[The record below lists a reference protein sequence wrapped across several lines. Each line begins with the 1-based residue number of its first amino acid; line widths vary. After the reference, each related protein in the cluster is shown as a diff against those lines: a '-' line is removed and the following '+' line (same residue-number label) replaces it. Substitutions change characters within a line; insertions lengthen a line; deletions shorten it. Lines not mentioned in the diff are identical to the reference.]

1 MTGSHEVRGSTPLCS
16 TINDT
21 AANESWWPFSYTPQG
36 SNPARGR
43 QPSGLS
49 SEEGGARRT
58 ETRPEGADRRPPYAP
73 PLIQRLPFGRRF
85 CCRCEAL
92 RCRTLPFSGSAAALR
107 PAAPPLQGN
116 LRHRRA
122 SRCLFGDLRDK
133 KRVNPERSIAG
144 FALERSLLGFWG
156 AFTRVGAAWLGAGLG
171 IPLLPFRRGRTP
183 RGDGQPSGLLSPP
196 LADGQVG
203 DSVQGHFHGE

>member
-1 MTGSHEVRGSTPLCS
+1 MPEGSGSHEVRGSTPLCS

-49 SEEGGARRT
+49 SEEGGARHT

-92 RCRTLPFSGSAAALR
+92 RHRTLPFSGSAAALR

-116 LRHRRA
+116 LRVKFQKVC
-122 SRCLFGDLRDK
+122 S
-133 KRVNPERSIAG
+133 ERSFIACTSLAYG
-144 FALERSLLGFWG
+144 TRPTRSRRRIPRAPRRPGRCRLARL
-156 AFTRVGAAWLGAGLG
+156 RAARQ
-171 IPLLPFRRGRTP
+171 RRR
-183 RGDGQPSGLLSPP
+183 R
-196 LADGQVG
+196 
-203 DSVQGHFHGE
+203 

>member
-1 MTGSHEVRGSTPLCS
+1 MPEGSGSHEVRGSTPLCS

-49 SEEGGARRT
+49 SEEGGARHT

-92 RCRTLPFSGSAAALR
+92 RHRTLPFSGSAAAQEGQPCTRFKTIFATARL
-107 PAAPPLQGN
+107 LGVKFQKVC
-116 LRHRRA
+116 
-122 SRCLFGDLRDK
+122 S
-133 KRVNPERSIAG
+133 ERSFIACTSLAYG
-144 FALERSLLGFWG
+144 TRPTRSRRRIPRAPRRPGRCRLARL
-156 AFTRVGAAWLGAGLG
+156 RAARQ
-171 IPLLPFRRGRTP
+171 RRR
-183 RGDGQPSGLLSPP
+183 R
-196 LADGQVG
+196 
-203 DSVQGHFHGE
+203 

>member
-1 MTGSHEVRGSTPLCS
+1 MPVQSAIAWYMAYLLGMREK
-16 TINDT
+16 
-21 AANESWWPFSYTPQG
+21 QK
-36 SNPARGR
+36 
-43 QPSGLS
+43 
-49 SEEGGARRT
+49 
-58 ETRPEGADRRPPYAP
+58 P
-73 PLIQRLPFGRRF
+73 PLLEERGEGVCKGLLLQPL

-92 RCRTLPFSGSAAALR
+92 RHRTLPFSGSAAALR

-133 KRVNPERSIAG
+133 KRVNLERSIAG

-156 AFTRVGAAWLGAGLG
+156 TFTKVGAAWLGAGLG

>member
-1 MTGSHEVRGSTPLCS
+1 MRSGVRPPYAPPLMTRPPTKVGGRFRIPR
-16 TINDT
+16 
-21 AANESWWPFSYTPQG
+21 
-36 SNPARGR
+36 RGR
-43 QPSGLS
+43 TPRGDDSPVGCRP
-49 SEEGGARRT
+49 RRA
-58 ETRPEGADRRPPYAP
+58 EPDVPRRDRRERIVDPPYAP

-92 RCRTLPFSGSAAALR
+92 RHRTLPFSGSAAALR

-133 KRVNPERSIAG
+133 TRVNLERSIAG

-156 AFTRVGAAWLGAGLG
+156 TFTKVGAAWLGAGLG

-196 LADGQVG
+196 LAGGQVG